1 MFNSLPWRFSASLPV
16 FYYLLR
22 RKCKGHFAGAC
33 NSMYA
38 EVSTLDVD
46 DKRRGG
52 ALGGLGLPQ
61 RTSHLFAWNHVH
73 HLIVDGSLT
82 GLLEEQQFQKIDALL
97 GGL

>member
-1 MFNSLPWRFSASLPV
+1 
-16 FYYLLR
+16 
-22 RKCKGHFAGAC
+22 
-33 NSMYA
+33 MYA

-61 RTSHLFAWNHVH
+61 RTSHLFPWNHVH

-82 GLLEEQQFQKIDALL
+82 GLLEEQQFQKIDALI